1 MAPSEGGAISIGQGA
16 LAGSAVLGLGA
27 LAYYGTGMSQEM
39 GAVDKAVMW
48 PQYVKDRVADTYL
61 YFGGSLAATAGSAV
75 AIYRSPKAFALVS
88 RGGLLAMGVSIA
100 AMIGSSMVARSIP
113 YSPGLGAKQAA
124 WLLHAAV
131 VGAVVA
137 PICLLGGPIL
147 ARAAWYTAGMVG
159 GLSTV
164 ALTAPSE
171 KFLYMGGPLAM
182 GLGVVF
188 CASLGSAFL
197 PPSTALGAG
206 LYSVAMY
213 GGLILFG
220 AFLLYDTQKVIYK
233 AERHPT
239 HYGAPPFDPVN
250 ASIGIYMDTINIFIR
265 IAQLLAGG
273 NRKK

>member
-61 YFGGSLAATAGSAV
+61 YFGGSLVATAGSAV

-124 WLLHAAV
+124 WLLH
-131 VGAVVA
+131 GRGRRCRS
-137 PICLLGGPIL
+137 PHLSSW
-147 ARAAWYTAGMVG
+147 RTHSHQG
-159 GLSTV
+159 GLV
-164 ALTAPSE
+164 
-171 KFLYMGGPLAM
+171 YGWDGGRPLH
-182 GLGVVF
+182 
-188 CASLGSAFL
+188 C
-197 PPSTALGAG
+197 GADCT
-206 LYSVAMY
+206 L
-213 GGLILFG
+213 
-220 AFLLYDTQKVIYK
+220 
-233 AERHPT
+233 
-239 HYGAPPFDPVN
+239 
-250 ASIGIYMDTINIFIR
+250 
-265 IAQLLAGG
+265 
-273 NRKK
+273 